1 MATYNWYA
9 PGSSLSGCPGTA
21 MTGGWY
27 EQGSSTPIVTTYI
40 NPNTGKPYTQSELSA
55 LAGGTTTTTPTTPTT
70 TTPAATTTTPS
81 TALPTTYMSF
91 ASWVGYQGLSL
102 QSLDDMEK
110 GQLRVQYN
118 KWLAD
123 LNAGTT
129 AATTTTTPT
138 TPGTTTQDQTW
149 SSLVG
154 LGGGETTAASNSQVP
169 LPSLGNVNVP
179 APAVTPA
186 PAFELSPEQKA
197 WQEKIGGYISETLEM
212 GGRGIPQE
220 TMDLMVGKT
229 IDTLKAKETEDLRVM
244 KNNMERRGITNSGFI
259 FSNEQKIRSGTTIAL
274 AKSITDLNIQNQ
286 LMKLASFENTMG
298 QAAQFLGY
306 LGEMSQL
313 KYQPAYAT
321 WQAQQQANL
330 YQYQAKMEL
339 YKTQL
344 VQAYA
349 QQNMQLQ
356 AQLNMQAQNDQ
367 QAFELQIAEM
377 EIEAANQQAAAEG
390 IGSIFGTTIGAIFGK
405 L

>member
-1 MATYNWYA
+1 MADNYQWHGQTW
-9 PGSSLSGCPGTA
+9 SSSGCPGTYLA
-21 MTGGWY
+21 PGWY
-27 EQGSSTPIVTTYI
+27 SGITPIAGATTYN
-40 NPNTGKPYTQSELSA
+40 NPTTGKPYTPSELSA
-55 LAGGTTTTTPTTPTT
+55 LGGGTTTTTI
-70 TTPAATTTTPS
+70 
-81 TALPTTYMSF
+81 
-91 ASWVGYQGLSL
+91 
-102 QSLDDMEK
+102 
-110 GQLRVQYN
+110 
-118 KWLAD
+118 
-123 LNAGTT
+123 
-129 AATTTTTPT
+129 
-138 TPGTTTQDQTW
+138 GTTTQTSTSIAPTASELEAAAAGTLTPKPQPE
-149 SSLVG
+149 VG
-154 LGGGETTAASNSQVP
+154 AFVPIAAEGARTRTPATPALTPSNIA
-169 LPSLGNVNVP
+169 LPSLGSINVP

-244 KNNMERRGITNSGFI
+244 KNNMERRGITNSGFT

-367 QAFELQIAEM
+367 QAFELQIAQM
-377 EIEAANQQAAAEG
+377 EIEASNQQATAEG
-390 IGSIFGTTIGAIFGK
+390 IGSIFGAIIGGIFAK
-405 L
+405 

>member
-1 MATYNWYA
+1 MATYNYHGQNW
-9 PGSSLSGCPGTA
+9 SSSGCPGTYLPP
-21 MTGGWY
+21 GWY
-27 EQGSSTPIVTTYI
+27 SGITPIAGATTYN
-40 NPNTGKPYTQSELSA
+40 NPTTGKPYTPSELSA

-129 AATTTTTPT
+129 AATTTTTPILHQLHQLLQLQQQQPAAIT
-138 TPGTTTQDQTW
+138 T
-149 SSLVG
+149 
-154 LGGGETTAASNSQVP
+154 
-169 LPSLGNVNVP
+169 LPSLGSINVP

-321 WQAQQQANL
+321 WQAQQQATL
-330 YQYQAKMEL
+330 YQYQAKMDL

-344 VQAYA
+344 VQAYN

-367 QAFELQIAEM
+367 QAFDLQIAEM
-377 EIEAANQQAAAEG
+377 EIEAANQQAAMEG
-390 IGSIFGTTIGAIFGK
+390 IGSIFGAIIGGIFGK
-405 L
+405 A